1 MTKNKGRVRGDPHG
15 TDSLEFSFF
24 PTSGF
29 SPMRRNSPLILGM
42 KANNWKGK
50 PKKRVFLEAWP
61 KKGLCRWILLSKSQ
75 LLCFCPQDSKNS
87 KDLCV
92 KRQG

>member
-15 TDSLEFSFF
+15 TDSLEFSVF

-42 KANNWKGK
+42 EANNWKGNKRGK
-50 PKKRVFLEAWP
+50 PKKRFFLEACP
-61 KKGLCRWILLSKSQ
+61 KKACAGG
-75 LLCFCPQDSKNS
+75 FY
-87 KDLCV
+87 
-92 KRQG
+92 